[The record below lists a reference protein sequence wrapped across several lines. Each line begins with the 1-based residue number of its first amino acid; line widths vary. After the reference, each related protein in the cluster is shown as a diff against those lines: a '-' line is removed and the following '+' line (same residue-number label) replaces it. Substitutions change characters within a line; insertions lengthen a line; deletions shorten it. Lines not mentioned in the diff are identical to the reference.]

1 MNATATATG
10 PLHPL
15 RPTVFWPRTLTYAAG
30 ALLAVPDV
38 TPAPAVYLFWAWMLT
53 APWLGRI
60 RVSVSLHP
68 LLRVLEDLLAPGLAL
83 VAGMPLLGVGAIAFV
98 IMVGHLNVNGPRAAL
113 ECGVAWLLLAVAAT
127 GFGPFALIGS
137 PSGVV
142 GAVLLMILFALAA
155 AGLSHLQS
163 MRLLAAREALACH
176 AEDQAALARRLA
188 RYLPPP
194 VHRATFEGAGEHRSR
209 SRRRWLTVCFAD
221 LAGFTA
227 LTDSAESEEV
237 VAMLDDFYT
246 AMAESALAHGGT
258 LDKFIGDAVMVFFGD
273 PATEGRHAEARA
285 CIRMA
290 ADMQHR
296 FAELHRRWRAAGV
309 VRELDLRVGVHSGWC
324 TVGDF
329 GHGTRMAYTVI
340 GATVNAASRLEAA
353 ARPGQVLL
361 SRSTWL
367 LLGDLGSHCRR
378 IGPVQAKGFHRHIE
392 AFAYLG
398 PDAGGAPL
406 ALQAD
411 GVSVRIELATVNPEA
426 ARALLARAA
435 AALPEGEESA
445 SRAALAGH
453 AAARPLAARPP
464 GHAASR
470 PLPGSTLP
478 G

>member
-1 MNATATATG
+1 MTTG
-10 PLHPL
+10 IPSPLHPL
-15 RPTVFWPRTLTYAAG
+15 RPTVFWPRALTYAAG

-38 TPAPAVYLFWAWMLT
+38 SPGPAAALFWTWMLA

-60 RVSVSLHP
+60 RVPVSLHP
-68 LLRVLEDLLAPGLAL
+68 LLRVIEDLLAPGLAL
-83 VAGMPLLGVGAIAFV
+83 LAGMPLLGVGAIVFV

-113 ECGVAWLLLAVAAT
+113 ECGVAWLLLAVVAT
-127 GFGPFALIGS
+127 GFGPFALVGS
-137 PSGVV
+137 PLGVV
-142 GAVLLMILFALAA
+142 GAVMLMILFSLAA

-163 MRLLAAREALACH
+163 LRLVAAREELARH
-176 AEDQAALARRLA
+176 AEGQAALARRLA

-194 VHRATFEGAGEHRSR
+194 VYRATFEGAGEHRSG

-221 LAGFTA
+221 LVGFTA
-227 LTDSAESEEV
+227 LTDAAESEEV
-237 VAMLDDFYT
+237 VTMLDDFYT

-273 PATEGRHAEARA
+273 PATEGRHADARA
-285 CIRMA
+285 CILMA
-290 ADMQHR
+290 TDMQQR
-296 FAELHRRWRAAGV
+296 FAELRQRWRAAGV

-367 LLGDLGSHCRR
+367 LLGPLGAHCRR
-378 IGPVQAKGFHRHIE
+378 IGPVEAKGFHRHIE

-398 PDAGGAPL
+398 PARGGSSL
-406 ALQAD
+406 ALEAD
-411 GVSVRIELATVNPEA
+411 GVSVSIELGTVNPAA

-435 AALPEGEESA
+435 ASLPDGEDSPAPSPLPAVEVQRA
-445 SRAALAGH
+445 GVVAPPERAA
-453 AAARPLAARPP
+453 
-464 GHAASR
+464 S
-470 PLPGSTLP
+470 
-478 G
+478 